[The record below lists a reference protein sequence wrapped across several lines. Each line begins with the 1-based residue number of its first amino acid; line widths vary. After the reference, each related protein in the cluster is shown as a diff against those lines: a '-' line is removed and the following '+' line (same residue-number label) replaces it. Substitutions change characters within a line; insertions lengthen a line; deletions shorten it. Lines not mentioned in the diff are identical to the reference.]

1 MKKSLWLLMTLLVT
15 AGVQAQQTVKRPKIL
30 GISHAGFAAADMENN
45 RSFFRDYLGF
55 AEPVVIS
62 DKTGKIGIIY
72 LKINDEQYVELAP
85 MKSGAQSGMTHVA
98 FQTDDAEGMRRYLE
112 SKGCNVSK
120 KTTFGRIGN
129 GHISVVT
136 PLGMRH
142 EFIEYRPESKTS
154 AVKGKM
160 MPESRVSCRMGHVG
174 FMTAD
179 LDQALAFYVDILGFK
194 EVWRGGKDPKKVS
207 WVHLQVPDGD
217 QTIELMLYET
227 EPTQAQIGSMNHIS
241 LEVSDVY
248 KAKAM
253 LDARELP
260 QGCRMAQEIKGGVIR
275 KLHVNC
281 FMADGARVEIMEDH
295 TIDGK
300 LTPSS
305 KGVPMKYVP
314 GQTTR

>member
-1 MKKSLWLLMTLLVT
+1 MKKIIFFILILSVLS
-15 AGVQAQQTVKRPKIL
+15 AKAQQSVKRPKIL
-30 GISHAGFAAADMENN
+30 GISHVGFASADIENN

-55 AEPVVIS
+55 AEPVVIRN
-62 DKTGKIGIIY
+62 KNGEIGIIY
-72 LKINDEQYVELAP
+72 LKINDDQYIELAP
-85 MKSGAQSGMTHVA
+85 MKKGAISGMTHLA
-98 FQTDDAEGMRRYLE
+98 FQTDDAEGMRRYLA
-112 SKGCNVSK
+112 SKGCDVSE

-136 PLGMRH
+136 PLGMLH
-142 EFIEYRPESKTS
+142 EFIEYRPDSKTS
-154 AVKGKM
+154 AVRGEM
-160 MPESRVSCRMGHVG
+160 MPESRVSCRMGHAG

-194 EVWRGGKDPKKVS
+194 EVWRGGKDPNKVS

-217 QTIELMLYET
+217 QTIELMLYEK
-227 EPTQAQIGSMNHIS
+227 EPTLSQIGSMNHIS
-241 LEVSDVY
+241 LDVKDVY
-248 KAKAM
+248 KTKAV

-260 QGCRMAQEIKGGVIR
+260 PGCRMAQDIKEGVIR

-281 FMADGARVEIMEDH
+281 YMSDGARVEIMEDH

-300 LTPSS
+300 ATPSS

-314 GQTTR
+314 ASAVR